1 MSVASVAQLLQEQ
14 GGSGGGSVNDV
25 IGGTGI
31 TVTADSFGDYTVDND
46 GVLELTGGTNIT
58 ITGTKTNYTINS
70 TGGGGGAVSSIIAGT
85 GITIDPTTGIGDVT
99 ITSDVNP
106 ADYYTAS
113 QADGLFQTLT
123 DMVNYSTTAQ
133 ADALYQTLTDMAN
146 YSTTAVANGLYQ
158 TLTGM
163 ADYST
168 TAEANALYQTLTGM
182 ADYSTTAEANGL
194 YAPLNSGV
202 TSLTAGTGIGISAS
216 TGGITITNISSA
228 PITTVYN
235 LPTETPLYPVQ
246 TQVPIIT
253 STTSI
258 IPLAGTYIV
267 NVFIILQSYNSTGVP
282 GAYIGSGLVGLA
294 FNNGVT
300 NIEYINQPFAV
311 TDATQIRPLNF
322 SSVIVCDGIG
332 YIDLNIFISSLFSG
346 GTQFN
351 VLVNDLTNSAP
362 LLTLTQIG

>member
-146 YSTTAVANGLYQ
+146 YSTTAVANG
-158 TLTGM
+158 
-163 ADYST
+163 
-168 TAEANALYQTLTGM
+168 LYQTLTGM